1 MEITYCRFWIIISAI
16 TLSSCNGLDDCERNF
31 IEGTGISKRAYLA
44 IQDNDKLLEA
54 SEIEEMLAA
63 MPFGDNDIRK
73 RYSIISYAA
82 RVYNEC
88 VKASPSA
95 YKMNKIGCYSG
106 EVFVTDKSYE
116 KADDKFSVNEYADA
130 IREKY
135 PQYEGYEDAD
145 IVNAFVEKFPELRSQ
160 IDFNVKGSTNTTI
173 EIPPVILQDGSIKY
187 SPKNSREVLIRQFRE
202 TTGLSEKNVSDGVIA
217 YRAAETYPEL
227 KEALGVRTDGYEVDW
242 GEVAKK
248 KNKNRTSPAASEA
261 SEQRLS
267 LQQTIKVDF
276 DLNGYFVMY
285 NEKKY
290 FFDDA
295 GVIRLSYKEDLPTW
309 ESLKAK
315 VEIIF
320 KLENNS
326 LWYEQ
331 IISTYR
337 NNTLKGTKTTSGTL
351 TRAYSSIEDCY

>member
-1 MEITYCRFWIIISAI
+1 MEIKYSSYWIIISAI
-16 TLSSCNGLDDCERNF
+16 AFSSCNSLDDCERNF
-31 IEGTGISKRAYLA
+31 IEGTGLSKRAYLA

-54 SEIEEMLAA
+54 SEVEELLAA
-63 MPFGDNDIRK
+63 MPFGDIDIRD
-73 RYSIISYAA
+73 RRSIIHYAA
-82 RVYNEC
+82 RIFNEC
-88 VKASPSA
+88 VKSSPSA
-95 YKMNKIGCYSG
+95 FEGIKAGCYSG
-106 EVFVTDKSYE
+106 EVFITDKSYD
-116 KADDKFSVNEYADA
+116 KAENKFSVSEYAAA

-145 IVNAFVEKFPELRSQ
+145 IVNAFVEKFPEIKSQ
-160 IDFNVKGSTNTTI
+160 IDFNDKGSANNTI
-173 EIPPVILQDGSIKY
+173 EIPPVVLQDGSIKY

-227 KEALGVRTDGYEVDW
+227 KEALGVRTEGYEVDW

-248 KNKNRTSPAASEA
+248 KNKNRTSPAATEP
-261 SEQRLS
+261 SEQILS

-276 DLNGYFVMY
+276 DLQGYFVMY

-320 KLENNS
+320 KLEKNS
-326 LWYEQ
+326 LRYEQ

-351 TRAYSSIEDCY
+351 TRAYSTIEECN